1 MSIKEYIINN
11 FKEDNLE
18 TLENAINE
26 CVKEQDE
33 ETLPG
38 MGVFL
43 ELIWQGSDENQ
54 KKSMLNIL
62 HRELHK

>member
-11 FKEDNLE
+11 FKEDGIE

-26 CVKEQDE
+26 CIKEQDE

-43 ELIWQGSDENQ
+43 ELIWKGSNEEQ
-54 KKSMLNIL
+54 KKSMLDIL
-62 HRELHK
+62 HKELHK

>member
-11 FKEDNLE
+11 FKDDKKENLE
-18 TLENAINE
+18 YAINE
-26 CVKEQDE
+26 CIKEQDE

-43 ELIWQGSDENQ
+43 ELIWKGSNENT
-54 KKSMLNIL
+54 KKEMINALYNEI
-62 HRELHK
+62 HK

>member
-11 FKEDNLE
+11 FKEDNIE

-26 CVKEQDE
+26 CIKEQDE

-43 ELIWQGSDENQ
+43 ELIWKGSNETQ
-54 KKSMLNIL
+54 KKSMLDTL
-62 HRELHK
+62 YKELRK

>member
-11 FKEDNLE
+11 FKEDKIE
-18 TLENAINE
+18 TLENAITE
-26 CVKEQDE
+26 CIKEQDE

-43 ELIWQGSDENQ
+43 ELIWKGSNKDQQQEML
-54 KKSMLNIL
+54 KSLYN
-62 HRELHK
+62 ELHK

>member
-11 FKEDNLE
+11 FKEDNIE

-26 CVKEQDE
+26 CIKEQDE

-43 ELIWQGSDENQ
+43 ELIWKGSNETQ
-54 KKSMLNIL
+54 KKSMLDTLYI
-62 HRELHK
+62 ELRK